1 MKKVMVL
8 SIATLFLLVGC
19 GKKEDIKEQNK
30 EIETNKNQIEDKLLD
45 DFSFTNASIIVENNH
60 STITVQVTNNSA
72 EDKNLEQFKII
83 IKDKNGSTIQDTI
96 GYIGGIIKS
105 NETKTII
112 ASVNVS
118 LTDAYDIE
126 YTY

>member
-1 MKKVMVL
+1 MKKVMIL
-8 SIATLFLLVGC
+8 SLATLFLLVGC
-19 GKKEDIKEQNK
+19 GKKEEIKEPNK
-30 EIETNKNQIEDKLLD
+30 EIETNKNQIEDKVLD
-45 DFSFTNASIIVENNH
+45 DFSFKNASIIVENNH

-83 IKDKNGSTIQDTI
+83 IKDKNGNIIQDTI
-96 GYIGGIIKS
+96 GYIGGTIKS

-112 ASVNVS
+112 AGVNVS